1 MAHGLIIIDMQS
13 SLGAFLQLN
22 HCGQREFAAFSD
34 PGDLGCLVYVSS
46 DARKLALPV
55 LAKRSPVA
63 KALLERHVGD
73 VASDDEFPWFSC
85 TEALIHLEALDLAYL
100 KREATRIAREAAACG
115 RISVLDY
122 LYQGPR
128 FIHWLDVCRTAAAFG
143 RTNVFEYCHS
153 RGLLPED
160 DRLSL
165 LTEIATKEGQ
175 LDVLRFVLSIM
186 PDDRLRDSLFQLV
199 ILAARKAQPHIV
211 EYILSMRDQQFWG
224 GVAHLVAVAAIES
237 KSVACLKLIVESG
250 CPLRMDKLI
259 MPACGSGT
267 LDCLRFLWDRGARDM
282 DFVVL
287 RIAIENGFADIAD
300 FLVRQGHNLEFF
312 KGLHNR
318 LLVACAMQLPIVRY
332 LHEHGFAMTA
342 EMFGEAVIS
351 YATTDVI
358 KFLCEH
364 GYPMKPGILE
374 KGIVCRPIEVYKICI
389 AHGYR
394 FDARKALANLLPSH
408 AAHVRTKEYEECMTY
423 LHELAEEA
431 QRVERYQG

>member
-1 MAHGLIIIDMQS
+1 MANGLTVIEMQS
-13 SLGAFLQLN
+13 FLHRN
-22 HCGQREFAAFSD
+22 HSGQRDFAAFLG

-46 DARKLALPV
+46 DARKLALSV

-63 KALLERHVGD
+63 KALLERQPVD

-85 TEALIHLEALDLAYL
+85 TGALIHLESLDLAYL
-100 KREATRIAREAAACG
+100 KREATTIARRAAAYG
-115 RISVLDY
+115 RVSVLDY
-122 LYQGPR
+122 LSRSPR
-128 FIHWLDVCRTAAAFG
+128 FVLWLDVCRTAAAFG
-143 RTNVFEYCHS
+143 RTDVFEYCHS

-160 DRLSL
+160 DRLST

-186 PDDRLRDSLFQLV
+186 PADRLRDSLFQLV

-211 EYILSMRDQQFWG
+211 EYILSMRDQEFWG
-224 GVAHLVAVAAIES
+224 GVAHVAALAAIES
-237 KSVACLKLIVESG
+237 KSVDCLKLIVESG
-250 CPLRMDKLI
+250 CSLRMDKLI

-312 KGLHNR
+312 KGCHNQ
-318 LLVACAMQLPIVRY
+318 LLVACATELPIIRY

-342 EMFGEAVIS
+342 EIFGDAAIS
-351 YATTDVI
+351 YASADVI

-364 GYPMKPGILE
+364 GCPMEPGILE
-374 KGIVCRPIEVYKICI
+374 KGIVCRPIEVYKVCI
-389 AHGYR
+389 AHGYP
-394 FDARKALANLLPSH
+394 FDARKALANLLPRH
-408 AAHVRTKEYEECMTY
+408 AAHVRTKEYEDCMTY
-423 LHELAEEA
+423 LHELAEGA
-431 QRVERYQG
+431 QRVDRDQG